1 MTELVHTAQKNSF
14 KKRAQQTHRQ
24 RCEHQRRP
32 KAGETRN
39 AVADVGA
46 QHVKTGM
53 RKIKHAHHAEN
64 QRQP

>member
-14 KKRAQQTHRQ
+14 KKRAQHTHRKWCQ
-24 RCEHQRRP
+24 QQRRP
-32 KAGETRN
+32 KAGEARN

-53 RKIKHAHHAEN
+53 RKIEYAHHAEN
-64 QRQP
+64 QGQS